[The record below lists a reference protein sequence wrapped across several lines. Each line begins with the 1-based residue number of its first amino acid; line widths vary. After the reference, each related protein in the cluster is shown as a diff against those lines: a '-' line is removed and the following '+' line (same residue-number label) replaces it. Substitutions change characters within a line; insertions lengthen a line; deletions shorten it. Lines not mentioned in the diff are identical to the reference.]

1 MKLRRLRRP
10 RDERGA
16 SLVLAIVFMVVVGA
30 VGGGLLASISSGLHD
45 GVALAQASSRDYA
58 ADAAIE
64 GAIARVRLLGASSTS
79 CGGPDT
85 RTTNG
90 VSIHVDCTSVP
101 TVAGLSSGSL
111 ALQKDVR
118 FNACLTSA
126 VVSGTTCPSASTWII
141 TAEVN
146 FQAAAS
152 GPGVTTYVL
161 SWSVNG

>member
-1 MKLRRLRRP
+1 M
-10 RDERGA
+10 
-16 SLVLAIVFMVVVGA
+16 
-30 VGGGLLASISSGLHD
+30 
-45 GVALAQASSRDYA
+45 QYA

-64 GAIARVRLLGASSTS
+64 GAIARVRLLGAASTS

-90 VSIHVDCTSVP
+90 VAIQVDCTSVP
-101 TVAGLSSGSL
+101 TAAGLPSGSL
-111 ALQKDVR
+111 ALQNDVQ

-126 VVSGTTCPSASTWII
+126 VVAGKCLAANWII